1 MEERELIKFIKGEI
15 NPEDKSDVLRW
26 IGENPANQK
35 RYNLLKA
42 TYIASTLDAEEDINK
57 EKAYQQFYS
66 RKVSTKRPF
75 KYVAIAA
82 SIIIICI
89 AGYTFNSSTGDNLIV
104 TTVDFFGSDIKSI
117 ATNSG
122 DQKTIILPDG
132 STVIMNAKS
141 HLTYPKKFTDSIRTV
156 TLIGEA
162 FFDVKRDTTKPFIVH
177 TDDIKIRV
185 LGTSFNIKSY
195 PSDEKVETTLVTGKV
210 EVLKQKNETPVVLKP
225 SQRAIYIKNKSSIEV
240 DNVDSENIISW
251 KQGKLIFNKTPLK
264 QVVQDL
270 KRKYSVEFIIQSDTL
285 LQYKYTGEFDNLS
298 LEEALE
304 ILKLSSPINYKHLNN
319 KIMLESQ

>member
-15 NPEDKSDVLRW
+15 NPEDKRDVLKW
-26 IGENPANQK
+26 INEDQANQK

-42 TYIASTLDAEEDINK
+42 TYVSSTLDAYEDINK
-57 EKAYQQFYS
+57 EKAYQKFYS
-66 RKVSTKRPF
+66 RKTSSKRAY
-75 KYVAIAA
+75 KSIAIAA
-82 SIIIICI
+82 SFVVLCI
-89 AGYTFNSSTGDNLIV
+89 AGYTFSSVTGNNLIV
-104 TTVDFFGSDIKSI
+104 TTVDFFSNDIKSI
-117 ATNSG
+117 ATNPG

-132 STVIMNAKS
+132 STVVMNADS
-141 HLTYPKKFTDSIRTV
+141 YVTYPKKFADSIRTV

-177 TDDIKIRV
+177 TDNIKIRV

-195 PSDEKVETTLVTGKV
+195 PNDEKVETTLVTGKV
-210 EVLKQKNETPVVLKP
+210 EVLNNKNETPIVLEP
-225 SQRAIYIKNKSSIEV
+225 SQQAVYTKKKSSIK
-240 DNVDSENIISW
+240 VDSVDSKNIIAW
-251 KQGKLIFNKTPLK
+251 KEGKLVFDKTPLK
-264 QVVQDL
+264 QVVLDL
-270 KRKYSVEFIIQSDTL
+270 KRKYNTEFIIRSDTL

-298 LEEALE
+298 LEEVLE